1 MICSMLQL
9 FRKNRMWGKPSLKGS
24 YDVVIIGGGVHGL
37 SIAYYLGQMDK
48 NLRVAVLD
56 KGYLGGGA
64 SARSTAIIRSNYLT
78 AEAIPFFRESHKLYQ
93 NLGSELEFN
102 LLFDDMGRLDIG
114 HTESSVYWLRLRAEF
129 NQLLDVDS
137 RIISPEEIKELV
149 PQIDLRAGKS
159 LPIMAALYHPPAGV
173 VRHDAVVWG
182 FARGAD
188 RAGVEIHPFTEVT
201 GITCD
206 GDRVTGV
213 ETSSGPIATGIVVN
227 ATAGW
232 SSTIAKMVGL
242 NIPINTF
249 PLQACVTEPVK
260 PFVHTTISSADLHVY
275 VYQTDRGEL
284 VIGGPVD
291 PYSTYSQRS
300 TLDMLHEL
308 ATNTLELL
316 PDLRD
321 INIMRQWAGLCDMTP
336 DYAPIIGF
344 VDGIDGF
351 LLNCGW
357 GTWGFKAA
365 PASGKT
371 TAQLII
377 TGKTPELIKSFG
389 LSRFNNNKLVNERAA
404 AIAAAIH

>member
-1 MICSMLQL
+1 MMV
-9 FRKNRMWGKPSLKGS
+9 FRKSRMWGRHALKDS

-37 SIAYYLGQMDK
+37 STAYYLGQMGITD
-48 NLRVAVLD
+48 VAVLD
-56 KGYLGGGA
+56 KDYLGGGA

-93 NLGSELEFN
+93 GLASELGFN
-102 LLFDDMGRLDIG
+102 LLFDEMGRLDIG
-114 HTESSVYWLRLRAEF
+114 HSESSVYWLRLRAEF
-129 NQLLDVDS
+129 NQLLGVDS
-137 RIISPEEIKELV
+137 RIIGPAEIKEIV
-149 PQIDLRAGKS
+149 PPIDLREGKP

-182 FARGAD
+182 MARGAD
-188 RAGVEIHPFTEVT
+188 RAGVELHPFTEVT
-201 GITCD
+201 GITREN
-206 GDRVTGV
+206 GRVTGV
-213 ETSSGPIATGIVVN
+213 ETPSGRIGAGVVVS

-232 SSTIAKMVGL
+232 TSTITAMVDL
-242 NIPINTF
+242 EVPIVTF

-260 PFVHTTISSADLHVY
+260 PYVHTTISSADLHVY

-291 PYSTYSQRS
+291 PYSTYSQKS

-308 ATNTLELL
+308 AASTLELL
-316 PDLRD
+316 PELRD
-321 INIMRQWAGLCDMTP
+321 IKILRQWAGLCDMTP
-336 DYAPIIGF
+336 DYAPIMGK
-344 VDGIDGF
+344 VDGLDGF
-351 LLNCGW
+351 ILNSGW

-371 TAQLII
+371 TAELIA
-377 TGKTPELIKSFG
+377 TGRTPELIENFS
-389 LSRFNNNKLVNERAA
+389 LHRFDDNTLVNERAA

>member
-1 MICSMLQL
+1 
-9 FRKNRMWGKPSLKGS
+9 MWGKHPLKDS

-37 SIAYYLGQMDK
+37 STAYYLGKMGITD
-48 NLRVAVLD
+48 VAVLD
-56 KGYLGGGA
+56 KDYLGGGA

-93 NLGSELEFN
+93 GLASELGFN
-102 LLFDDMGRLDIG
+102 LLFDEMGRLDIG
-114 HTESSVYWLRLRAEF
+114 HSESSVYWLRLRAEF
-129 NQLLDVDS
+129 NQLLGVDS
-137 RIISPEEIKELV
+137 RIIGPAEIKDLV
-149 PQIDLRAGKS
+149 PPIDLREGKP

-182 FARGAD
+182 LARGAD
-188 RAGVEIHPFTEVT
+188 RAGVELHPFTEVT
-201 GITCD
+201 GITREN
-206 GDRVTGV
+206 GRVTGV
-213 ETSSGPIATGIVVN
+213 ETPSGRVGAGVVVS

-232 SSTIAKMVGL
+232 TSTITAMVDL
-242 NIPINTF
+242 DVPIVTF

-260 PFVHTTISSADLHVY
+260 PYVHTTISSADLHVY

-291 PYSTYSQRS
+291 PYSTYSQKS

-308 ATNTLELL
+308 AASTLELL

-321 INIMRQWAGLCDMTP
+321 INILRQWAGLCDMTP
-336 DYAPIIGF
+336 DYAPIMGK
-344 VDGIDGF
+344 VDGLDGF
-351 LLNCGW
+351 ILNCGW

-365 PASGKT
+365 PASGRT
-371 TAQLII
+371 TAELIA
-377 TGKTPELIKSFG
+377 TGRTPELIENFG
-389 LSRFNNNKLVNERAA
+389 LHRFDDNTLVNERAA

>member
-1 MICSMLQL
+1 
-9 FRKNRMWGKPSLKGS
+9 MWGKHPLKDS

-37 SIAYYLGQMDK
+37 STAYYLGKMGITD
-48 NLRVAVLD
+48 VAVLD
-56 KGYLGGGA
+56 KDYLGGGA

-93 NLGSELEFN
+93 GLASELGFN
-102 LLFDDMGRLDIG
+102 LLFDEMGRLDIG
-114 HTESSVYWLRLRAEF
+114 HSESSVYWLRLRAEF
-129 NQLLDVDS
+129 NQLLGVDS
-137 RIISPEEIKELV
+137 RIIGPADIKELV
-149 PQIDLRAGKS
+149 PPIDLREGKP

-182 FARGAD
+182 MARGAD
-188 RAGVEIHPFTEVT
+188 RAGVELHPFTEVT
-201 GITCD
+201 GITREN
-206 GDRVTGV
+206 GRVTGV
-213 ETSSGPIATGIVVN
+213 ETPSGRVGAGVVVS

-232 SSTIAKMVGL
+232 TSTITAMVDL
-242 NIPINTF
+242 DVPIVTF

-260 PFVHTTISSADLHVY
+260 PYVHTTISSADLHVY

-291 PYSTYSQRS
+291 PYSTYSQKS

-308 ATNTLELL
+308 AASTLELL

-321 INIMRQWAGLCDMTP
+321 INILRQWAGLCDMTP
-336 DYAPIIGF
+336 DYAPIMGT

-351 LLNCGW
+351 ILNCGW

-365 PASGKT
+365 PASGRT
-371 TAQLII
+371 TAELIA
-377 TGKTPELIKSFG
+377 TGRTPELIENFG
-389 LSRFNNNKLVNERAA
+389 LHRFDDNTLVNERAA

>member
-1 MICSMLQL
+1 MMV
-9 FRKNRMWGKPSLKGS
+9 FRKNKMWGRHPLKDS

-37 SIAYYLGQMDK
+37 STAYYLGQMGITD
-48 NLRVAVLD
+48 VAVLD
-56 KGYLGGGA
+56 KDYLGGGA

-93 NLGSELEFN
+93 GLASELGFN
-102 LLFDDMGRLDIG
+102 LLFDEMGRLDIG
-114 HTESSVYWLRLRAEF
+114 HSESSVYWLRLRAEF
-129 NQLLDVDS
+129 NQLLGVDS
-137 RIISPEEIKELV
+137 RIIGPAEIKELV
-149 PQIDLRAGKS
+149 PPIDLREGKP

-182 FARGAD
+182 MARGAD
-188 RAGVEIHPFTEVT
+188 RAGVELHPFTEVT
-201 GITCD
+201 GITREN
-206 GDRVTGV
+206 GRVTGV
-213 ETSSGPIATGIVVN
+213 ETPSGRVGAGVVVS

-232 SSTIAKMVGL
+232 TSTITAMVDL
-242 NIPINTF
+242 DVPIVTF

-260 PFVHTTISSADLHVY
+260 PYVHTTISSADLHVY

-291 PYSTYSQRS
+291 PYSTYSQKS

-308 ATNTLELL
+308 AASTLELL

-321 INIMRQWAGLCDMTP
+321 INILRQWAGLCDMTP
-336 DYAPIIGF
+336 DYAPIMGK
-344 VDGIDGF
+344 VDGLDGF
-351 LLNCGW
+351 ILNCGW

-371 TAQLII
+371 TAELIA
-377 TGKTPELIKSFG
+377 TGSTPELIENFS
-389 LSRFNNNKLVNERAA
+389 LHRFDDNTLVNERAA

>member
-1 MICSMLQL
+1 
-9 FRKNRMWGKPSLKGS
+9 MWDRHPLKDS

-37 SIAYYLGQMDK
+37 STAYYLGQMGIT
-48 NLRVAVLD
+48 NVAVLD
-56 KGYLGGGA
+56 KDYLGGGA

-93 NLGSELEFN
+93 GLASELGFN
-102 LLFDDMGRLDIG
+102 LLFDEMGRLDIG
-114 HTESSVYWLRLRAEF
+114 HSESSVYWLRLRAEF
-129 NQLLDVDS
+129 NQLLGVDS
-137 RIISPEEIKELV
+137 RIIGPAEIKEIV
-149 PQIDLRAGKS
+149 PPIDLREGKP

-182 FARGAD
+182 MGRGAD
-188 RAGVEIHPFTEVT
+188 RAGVELHPFTEVT
-201 GITCD
+201 GITREN
-206 GDRVTGV
+206 GRVTGV
-213 ETSSGPIATGIVVN
+213 ETPSGRIGAGVVVS

-232 SSTIAKMVGL
+232 TSTITAMVDL
-242 NIPINTF
+242 DVPIVTF

-260 PFVHTTISSADLHVY
+260 PYVHTTISSADLHVY

-291 PYSTYSQRS
+291 PYSTYSQKS

-308 ATNTLELL
+308 AASTLELL
-316 PDLRD
+316 PELRD
-321 INIMRQWAGLCDMTP
+321 IKILRQWAGLCDMTP
-336 DYAPIIGF
+336 DYAPIMGK
-344 VDGIDGF
+344 VDGLDGF
-351 LLNCGW
+351 ILNCGW

-371 TAQLII
+371 TAELIA
-377 TGKTPELIKSFG
+377 TGRTPELIENFS
-389 LSRFNNNKLVNERAA
+389 LHRFDDNRLVNERAA

>member
-1 MICSMLQL
+1 MV
-9 FRKNRMWGKPSLKGS
+9 FRKNKMWDRHPLKDS

-37 SIAYYLGQMDK
+37 STAYYLGQMGITD
-48 NLRVAVLD
+48 VAVLD

-93 NLGSELEFN
+93 GLASELGFN
-102 LLFDDMGRLDIG
+102 LLFDEMGRLDIG

-129 NQLLDVDS
+129 NQLMGVDS
-137 RIISPEEIKELV
+137 RIIGPAEIKDLV
-149 PQIDLRAGKS
+149 PPIDLRKGKP

-182 FARGAD
+182 MARGAD
-188 RAGVEIHPFTEVT
+188 RAGVELHPFTEVT
-201 GITCD
+201 GITREN
-206 GDRVTGV
+206 GRVTGV
-213 ETSSGPIATGIVVN
+213 ETPSGRVGAGVVVS

-232 SSTIAKMVGL
+232 TSTITAMVDL
-242 NIPINTF
+242 DVPIVTF

-260 PFVHTTISSADLHVY
+260 PYVHTTISSADLHVY

-291 PYSTYSQRS
+291 PYSTYSQKS

-308 ATNTLELL
+308 AASTLQLF

-321 INIMRQWAGLCDMTP
+321 INILRQWAGLCDMTP
-336 DYAPIIGF
+336 DYAPIICK
-344 VDGIDGF
+344 VDGLDGF
-351 LLNCGW
+351 ILNCGW

-371 TAQLII
+371 TAELIA
-377 TGKTPELIKSFG
+377 TGRTPELIENFS
-389 LSRFNNNKLVNERAA
+389 LRRFDDNMLVNERAA

>member
-1 MICSMLQL
+1 MV
-9 FRKNRMWGKPSLKGS
+9 FRKSRMWGKHPLKDS

-37 SIAYYLGQMDK
+37 STAYYLGQMGVTD
-48 NLRVAVLD
+48 VAVLD

-93 NLGSELEFN
+93 GLASELGFN
-102 LLFDDMGRLDIG
+102 LLFDEMGRLDIG

-129 NQLLDVDS
+129 NQLLGVDS
-137 RIISPEEIKELV
+137 RIIGPAEIKELV
-149 PQIDLRAGKS
+149 PPIDLREGKP

-182 FARGAD
+182 LARGAD
-188 RAGVEIHPFTEVT
+188 RSGVELHPFTEVT
-201 GITCD
+201 GITREN
-206 GDRVTGV
+206 GRVTGV
-213 ETSSGPIATGIVVN
+213 ETPSGRVGAGVVVS

-232 SSTIAKMVGL
+232 TSTITAMVDL
-242 NIPINTF
+242 DVPIVTF

-260 PFVHTTISSADLHVY
+260 PYVHTTISSADLHVY

-291 PYSTYSQRS
+291 PYSTYSQKS

-308 ATNTLELL
+308 AASTLELL
-316 PDLRD
+316 PELRD
-321 INIMRQWAGLCDMTP
+321 INILRQWAGLCDMTP
-336 DYAPIIGF
+336 DYAPIMGK
-344 VDGIDGF
+344 VDGLDGF
-351 LLNCGW
+351 ILSCGW

-371 TAQLII
+371 TAELIA
-377 TGKTPELIKSFG
+377 TGRTPELIESFN
-389 LSRFNNNKLVNERAA
+389 LRRFDDNTLVNERAA

>member
-1 MICSMLQL
+1 MV
-9 FRKNRMWGKPSLKGS
+9 FRKNKMWGRHPLKDS

-37 SIAYYLGQMDK
+37 STAYYLGQMGITD
-48 NLRVAVLD
+48 VAVLD
-56 KGYLGGGA
+56 KDYLGGGA

-93 NLGSELEFN
+93 GLASELGFN
-102 LLFDDMGRLDIG
+102 LLFDEMGRLDIG
-114 HTESSVYWLRLRAEF
+114 HSESSVYWLRLRAEF
-129 NQLLDVDS
+129 NQLLGVDS
-137 RIISPEEIKELV
+137 RIIGPAEIKEIV
-149 PQIDLRAGKS
+149 PPIDLREGKP

-182 FARGAD
+182 MGRGAA
-188 RAGVEIHPFTEVT
+188 REGVELHPFTEVT
-201 GITCD
+201 GITREN
-206 GDRVTGV
+206 GRVTGV
-213 ETSSGPIATGIVVN
+213 ETPSGRIGAGTVVS

-232 SSTIAKMVGL
+232 TSTITAMVDL
-242 NIPINTF
+242 DVPIVTF

-260 PFVHTTISSADLHVY
+260 PYVHTTISSADLHVY

-291 PYSTYSQRS
+291 PYSTYSQKS

-308 ATNTLELL
+308 AASTLELL
-316 PDLRD
+316 PELRD
-321 INIMRQWAGLCDMTP
+321 IKILRQWAGLCDMTP
-336 DYAPIIGF
+336 DYAPIMGK
-344 VDGIDGF
+344 VDGLDGF
-351 LLNCGW
+351 ILNCGW

-371 TAQLII
+371 TAELIA
-377 TGKTPELIKSFG
+377 TGRTPELIENFS
-389 LSRFNNNKLVNERAA
+389 LHRFDDNTLVNERAA

>member
-1 MICSMLQL
+1 MV
-9 FRKNRMWGKPSLKGS
+9 FRKNRMWGQHPLKDS

-37 SIAYYLGQMDK
+37 STAYYLGKMGITD
-48 NLRVAVLD
+48 VAVLD

-93 NLGSELEFN
+93 GLASELGFN
-102 LLFDDMGRLDIG
+102 LLFDEMGRLDIG
-114 HTESSVYWLRLRAEF
+114 HSESSVYWLRLRAEF
-129 NQLLDVDS
+129 NQLLGVDS
-137 RIISPEEIKELV
+137 RIIGPAEIKEIV
-149 PQIDLRAGKS
+149 PPIDLREGKP

-182 FARGAD
+182 MARGAD
-188 RAGVEIHPFTEVT
+188 RAGVELHPFTEVT
-201 GITCD
+201 GITREN
-206 GDRVTGV
+206 GRVTGV
-213 ETSSGPIATGIVVN
+213 ETPSGRVGAGVVVS

-232 SSTIAKMVGL
+232 TSTITAMVDL
-242 NIPINTF
+242 DVPIVTF

-260 PFVHTTISSADLHVY
+260 PYVHTTISSADLHVY

-291 PYSTYSQRS
+291 PYSTYSQKS

-308 ATNTLELL
+308 AVSTLELL
-316 PDLRD
+316 PELRD
-321 INIMRQWAGLCDMTP
+321 IKILRQWAGLCDMTP
-336 DYAPIIGF
+336 DYAPIMGK
-344 VDGIDGF
+344 VNGLDGF
-351 LLNCGW
+351 ILNCGW

-371 TAQLII
+371 TAELIA
-377 TGKTPELIKSFG
+377 TGTTPELIEHFA
-389 LSRFNNNKLVNERAA
+389 LSRFDDNRLVNERAA

>member
-1 MICSMLQL
+1 
-9 FRKNRMWGKPSLKGS
+9 MWGKHPLKDS

-37 SIAYYLGQMDK
+37 STAYYLGQMGITD
-48 NLRVAVLD
+48 VAVLD
-56 KGYLGGGA
+56 KDYLGGGA

-93 NLGSELEFN
+93 GLASELGFN
-102 LLFDDMGRLDIG
+102 LLFDEMGRLDIG
-114 HTESSVYWLRLRAEF
+114 HSESSVYWLRLRAEF
-129 NQLLDVDS
+129 NQLLGVDS
-137 RIISPEEIKELV
+137 RIIGPADIKELV
-149 PQIDLRAGKS
+149 PPIDLREGKP

-182 FARGAD
+182 MARGAD
-188 RAGVEIHPFTEVT
+188 RAGVELHPFTEVT
-201 GITCD
+201 GITREN
-206 GDRVTGV
+206 GRVTGV
-213 ETSSGPIATGIVVN
+213 ETPSGRVGAGVVVS

-232 SSTIAKMVGL
+232 TSTITAMVDL
-242 NIPINTF
+242 DVPIVTF

-260 PFVHTTISSADLHVY
+260 PYVHTTISSADLHVY

-291 PYSTYSQRS
+291 PYSTYSQKS

-308 ATNTLELL
+308 AASTLELL

-321 INIMRQWAGLCDMTP
+321 INILRQWAGLCDMTP
-336 DYAPIIGF
+336 DYAPIMGK

-351 LLNCGW
+351 ILNCGW

-365 PASGKT
+365 PASGRT
-371 TAQLII
+371 TAELIA
-377 TGKTPELIKSFG
+377 TGRTPELIENFG
-389 LSRFNNNKLVNERAA
+389 LHRFDDNTLVNERAA

>member
-1 MICSMLQL
+1 MV
-9 FRKNRMWGKPSLKGS
+9 FRKNRMWGRHPLKDS

-37 SIAYYLGQMDK
+37 STAYYLGQMGIT
-48 NLRVAVLD
+48 NVAVLD
-56 KGYLGGGA
+56 KDYLGGGA

-93 NLGSELEFN
+93 GLASELGFN
-102 LLFDDMGRLDIG
+102 LLFDEMGRLDIG
-114 HTESSVYWLRLRAEF
+114 HSESSVYWLRLRAEF
-129 NQLLDVDS
+129 NQLLGVDS
-137 RIISPEEIKELV
+137 RIIGPAEIKEIV
-149 PQIDLRAGKS
+149 PPIDLREGKP

-182 FARGAD
+182 MGRGAD
-188 RAGVEIHPFTEVT
+188 RAGVELHPFTEVT
-201 GITCD
+201 GITREN
-206 GDRVTGV
+206 GRVTGV
-213 ETSSGPIATGIVVN
+213 ETPSGRIGAGVVVS

-232 SSTIAKMVGL
+232 TSTITAMVDL
-242 NIPINTF
+242 DVPIVTF

-260 PFVHTTISSADLHVY
+260 PYVHTTISSADLHVY

-291 PYSTYSQRS
+291 PYSTYSQKS

-308 ATNTLELL
+308 AASTLELL
-316 PDLRD
+316 PELRD
-321 INIMRQWAGLCDMTP
+321 IKILRQWAGLCDMTP
-336 DYAPIIGF
+336 DYAPIMGK
-344 VDGIDGF
+344 VDGLDGF
-351 LLNCGW
+351 ILNCGW

-371 TAQLII
+371 TAELIA
-377 TGKTPELIKSFG
+377 TGRTPELIENFS
-389 LSRFNNNKLVNERAA
+389 LHRFDDNRLVNERAA

>member
-1 MICSMLQL
+1 MV
-9 FRKNRMWGKPSLKGS
+9 FRKNKMWGRHPLKDS

-37 SIAYYLGQMDK
+37 STAYYLGQMGITD
-48 NLRVAVLD
+48 VAVLD
-56 KGYLGGGA
+56 KDYLGGGA

-93 NLGSELEFN
+93 GLASELGFN
-102 LLFDDMGRLDIG
+102 LLFDEMGRLDIG
-114 HTESSVYWLRLRAEF
+114 HSESSVYWLRLRAEF
-129 NQLLDVDS
+129 NQLLGVDS
-137 RIISPEEIKELV
+137 RIIGPAEIKEIV
-149 PQIDLRAGKS
+149 PPIDLRDGKP

-182 FARGAD
+182 MGRGAD
-188 RAGVEIHPFTEVT
+188 RAGIELHPFTEVA
-201 GITCD
+201 GITREN
-206 GDRVTGV
+206 GRVTGV
-213 ETSSGPIATGIVVN
+213 ETPSGRIGAGVVVS

-232 SSTIAKMVGL
+232 TSTITAMVDL
-242 NIPINTF
+242 DVPIVTF

-260 PFVHTTISSADLHVY
+260 PYVHTTISSADLHVY

-291 PYSTYSQRS
+291 PYSTYSQKS

-308 ATNTLELL
+308 AASTLELL
-316 PDLRD
+316 PELRD
-321 INIMRQWAGLCDMTP
+321 IKILRQWAGLCDMTP
-336 DYAPIIGF
+336 DYAPIMGK
-344 VDGIDGF
+344 VDGLDGF
-351 LLNCGW
+351 ILNCGW

-371 TAQLII
+371 TAELIA
-377 TGKTPELIKSFG
+377 TGKTPELIENFS
-389 LSRFNNNKLVNERAA
+389 LHRFDDNTLVNERAA

>member
-1 MICSMLQL
+1 MMV
-9 FRKNRMWGKPSLKGS
+9 FRKNRMWGRHPLKDS

-37 SIAYYLGQMDK
+37 STAYYLGQMGIT
-48 NLRVAVLD
+48 NVAVLD
-56 KGYLGGGA
+56 KDYLGGGA

-93 NLGSELEFN
+93 GLASELGFN
-102 LLFDDMGRLDIG
+102 LLFDEMGRLDIG
-114 HTESSVYWLRLRAEF
+114 HSESSVYWLRLRAEF
-129 NQLLDVDS
+129 NQLLGVDS
-137 RIISPEEIKELV
+137 RIIGPAEIKEIV
-149 PQIDLRAGKS
+149 PPIDLREGKP

-182 FARGAD
+182 MGRGAD
-188 RAGVEIHPFTEVT
+188 RAGVELHPFTEVT
-201 GITCD
+201 GITREN
-206 GDRVTGV
+206 GRVTGV
-213 ETSSGPIATGIVVN
+213 ETPSGRIGAGVVVS

-232 SSTIAKMVGL
+232 TSTITAMVDL
-242 NIPINTF
+242 DVPIVTF

-260 PFVHTTISSADLHVY
+260 PYVHTTISSADLHVY

-291 PYSTYSQRS
+291 PYSTYSQKS

-308 ATNTLELL
+308 AASTLELL
-316 PDLRD
+316 PELRD
-321 INIMRQWAGLCDMTP
+321 IKILRQWAGLCDMTP
-336 DYAPIIGF
+336 DYAPIMGK
-344 VDGIDGF
+344 VDGLDGF
-351 LLNCGW
+351 ILNCGW

-371 TAQLII
+371 TAELIA
-377 TGKTPELIKSFG
+377 TGKTPELIENFS
-389 LSRFNNNKLVNERAA
+389 LHRFDDNRLVNERAA

>member
-1 MICSMLQL
+1 
-9 FRKNRMWGKPSLKGS
+9 MWGKHPLKDS

-37 SIAYYLGQMDK
+37 STAYYLGKMGITD
-48 NLRVAVLD
+48 VAVLD
-56 KGYLGGGA
+56 KDYLGGGA

-93 NLGSELEFN
+93 GLASELGFN
-102 LLFDDMGRLDIG
+102 LLFDEMGRLDIG
-114 HTESSVYWLRLRAEF
+114 HSESSVYWLRLRAEF
-129 NQLLDVDS
+129 NQLLGVDS
-137 RIISPEEIKELV
+137 RIIGPAEIKELV
-149 PQIDLRAGKS
+149 PPIDLREGKP

-182 FARGAD
+182 MARGAD
-188 RAGVEIHPFTEVT
+188 RAGVELHPFTEVT
-201 GITCD
+201 GITREN
-206 GDRVTGV
+206 GRVTGV
-213 ETSSGPIATGIVVN
+213 ETPSGRVGAGVVVS

-232 SSTIAKMVGL
+232 TSTITAMVDL
-242 NIPINTF
+242 DVPIVTF

-260 PFVHTTISSADLHVY
+260 PYVHTTISSADLHVY

-291 PYSTYSQRS
+291 PYSTYSQKS

-308 ATNTLELL
+308 AASTLELL

-321 INIMRQWAGLCDMTP
+321 INILRQWAGLCDMTP
-336 DYAPIIGF
+336 DYAPIMGT

-351 LLNCGW
+351 ILNCGW

-371 TAQLII
+371 TAELIA
-377 TGKTPELIKSFG
+377 TGRTPELIESFG
-389 LSRFNNNKLVNERAA
+389 LHRFDDNTLVNERAA

>member
-1 MICSMLQL
+1 MV
-9 FRKNRMWGKPSLKGS
+9 FRKNRMWGKHPLKDS

-37 SIAYYLGQMDK
+37 ATAYYLGQMGVTD
-48 NLRVAVLD
+48 VAVLD

-93 NLGSELEFN
+93 GLASELGFN
-102 LLFDDMGRLDIG
+102 LLFDEMGRLDIG
-114 HTESSVYWLRLRAEF
+114 HSESSVYWLRLRAEF
-129 NQLLDVDS
+129 NQLLGVDS
-137 RIISPEEIKELV
+137 RIIGPAEIKELV
-149 PQIDLRAGKS
+149 PPIDLREGKP

-182 FARGAD
+182 LGRGAD
-188 RAGVEIHPFTEVT
+188 RVGVELHPFTEVT
-201 GITCD
+201 GITREN
-206 GDRVTGV
+206 GRVTGV
-213 ETSSGPIATGIVVN
+213 ETPSGRVGAGVVVS

-232 SSTIAKMVGL
+232 TSTITAMVDL
-242 NIPINTF
+242 DVPIVTF

-260 PFVHTTISSADLHVY
+260 PYVHTTISSADLHVY

-291 PYSTYSQRS
+291 PYSTYSQKS

-308 ATNTLELL
+308 AASTLELL
-316 PDLRD
+316 PELRD
-321 INIMRQWAGLCDMTP
+321 INILRQWAGLCDMTP
-336 DYAPIIGF
+336 DYAPIMGK
-344 VDGIDGF
+344 VDGLDGF
-351 LLNCGW
+351 ILSCGW

-371 TAQLII
+371 TAELIS
-377 TGKTPELIKSFG
+377 TGRTPELIESFN
-389 LSRFNNNKLVNERAA
+389 LRRFDDNTLVNERAA

>member
-1 MICSMLQL
+1 
-9 FRKNRMWGKPSLKGS
+9 MWGKHPLKDS

-37 SIAYYLGQMDK
+37 STAYYLGKMGITD
-48 NLRVAVLD
+48 VAVLD
-56 KGYLGGGA
+56 KDYLGGGA

-93 NLGSELEFN
+93 GLASELGFN
-102 LLFDDMGRLDIG
+102 LLFDEMGRLDIG
-114 HTESSVYWLRLRAEF
+114 HSESSVYWLRLRAEF
-129 NQLLDVDS
+129 NQLLGVDS
-137 RIISPEEIKELV
+137 RIIGPADIKELV
-149 PQIDLRAGKS
+149 PPIDLREGKP

-182 FARGAD
+182 MARGAD
-188 RAGVEIHPFTEVT
+188 RAGVELHPFTEVT
-201 GITCD
+201 GITREN
-206 GDRVTGV
+206 GRVTGV
-213 ETSSGPIATGIVVN
+213 ETPSGRVGAGVVVS

-232 SSTIAKMVGL
+232 TSTITAMVDL
-242 NIPINTF
+242 DVPIVTF

-260 PFVHTTISSADLHVY
+260 PYVHTTISSADLHVY

-291 PYSTYSQRS
+291 PYSTYSQKS

-308 ATNTLELL
+308 AASTLELL

-321 INIMRQWAGLCDMTP
+321 INILRQWAGLCDMTP
-336 DYAPIIGF
+336 DYAPIMGT
-344 VDGIDGF
+344 VDGLDGF
-351 LLNCGW
+351 ILNCGW

-365 PASGKT
+365 PASGRT
-371 TAQLII
+371 TAELIA
-377 TGKTPELIKSFG
+377 TGRTPELIENFS
-389 LSRFNNNKLVNERAA
+389 LRRFDDNTLVNERAA

>member
-1 MICSMLQL
+1 MV
-9 FRKNRMWGKPSLKGS
+9 FRKNRMWGKHPLKDS

-37 SIAYYLGQMDK
+37 ATAYYLGQMGVTD
-48 NLRVAVLD
+48 VAVLD

-93 NLGSELEFN
+93 GLASELGFN
-102 LLFDDMGRLDIG
+102 LLFDEMGRLDIG

-129 NQLLDVDS
+129 NQLLGVDS
-137 RIISPEEIKELV
+137 RIIGPAEIKELV
-149 PQIDLRAGKS
+149 PPIDLREGKP

-182 FARGAD
+182 LGRGAD
-188 RAGVEIHPFTEVT
+188 RAGVELHPFTEVT
-201 GITCD
+201 GITREN
-206 GDRVTGV
+206 GRVTGV
-213 ETSSGPIATGIVVN
+213 ETPSGRVGAGVVVS

-232 SSTIAKMVGL
+232 TSTITAMVDL
-242 NIPINTF
+242 DVPIVTF

-260 PFVHTTISSADLHVY
+260 PYVHTTISSADLHVY

-291 PYSTYSQRS
+291 PYSTYSQKS

-308 ATNTLELL
+308 AASTLELL

-321 INIMRQWAGLCDMTP
+321 IKILRQWAGLCDMTP
-336 DYAPIIGF
+336 DYAPIMGK
-344 VDGIDGF
+344 VDGLDGF
-351 LLNCGW
+351 ILSCGW

-371 TAQLII
+371 TAELIA
-377 TGKTPELIKSFG
+377 TGRTPELIESFN
-389 LSRFNNNKLVNERAA
+389 LRRFDDNTLVNERAA

>member
-1 MICSMLQL
+1 MV
-9 FRKNRMWGKPSLKGS
+9 FRKNKMWGSHTLKDS

-37 SIAYYLGQMDK
+37 STAYYLGKMGITD
-48 NLRVAVLD
+48 VAVLD

-93 NLGSELEFN
+93 GLASELGFN
-102 LLFDDMGRLDIG
+102 LLFDEMGRLDIG
-114 HTESSVYWLRLRAEF
+114 HSESSVYWLRLRAEF
-129 NQLLDVDS
+129 NQLLGVDS
-137 RIISPEEIKELV
+137 RIIGPAEIKEIV
-149 PQIDLRAGKS
+149 PPIDLREGKP

-182 FARGAD
+182 MARGAD
-188 RAGVEIHPFTEVT
+188 RAGVELHPFTEVT
-201 GITCD
+201 GITREN
-206 GDRVTGV
+206 GHVTGV
-213 ETSSGPIATGIVVN
+213 ETPSGRVGAGVVVS

-232 SSTIAKMVGL
+232 TSTITAMVDL
-242 NIPINTF
+242 DVPIVTF

-260 PFVHTTISSADLHVY
+260 PYVHTTISSADLHVY

-291 PYSTYSQRS
+291 PYSTYSQKS

-308 ATNTLELL
+308 AVSTLELL
-316 PDLRD
+316 PELRD
-321 INIMRQWAGLCDMTP
+321 IKILRQWAGLCDMTP
-336 DYAPIIGF
+336 DYAPIMGK
-344 VDGIDGF
+344 VDGLDGF
-351 LLNCGW
+351 ILNCGW

-371 TAQLII
+371 TAELIA
-377 TGKTPELIKSFG
+377 TGRTPELIEHFA
-389 LSRFNNNKLVNERAA
+389 LSRFDDNRLVNERAA

>member
-1 MICSMLQL
+1 M
-9 FRKNRMWGKPSLKGS
+9 GEAPLKDS

-37 SIAYYLGQMDK
+37 STAYYLGKMGLTD
-48 NLRVAVLD
+48 VAVLD
-56 KGYLGGGA
+56 KDYLGGGA

-93 NLGSELEFN
+93 GLASDLGFN
-102 LLFDDMGRLDIG
+102 LLFDEMGRLDIG
-114 HTESSVYWLRLRAEF
+114 HSESSVYWLRLRAEF
-129 NQLLDVDS
+129 NQLLGVDS
-137 RIISPEEIKELV
+137 RIIGPAEIKELV
-149 PQIDLRAGKS
+149 PPIDLREGKP

-182 FARGAD
+182 MARGAD
-188 RAGVEIHPFTEVT
+188 RAGVELHPFTEVT
-201 GITCD
+201 GITREN
-206 GDRVTGV
+206 GRVTGV
-213 ETSSGPIATGIVVN
+213 ETPSGRVGAGVVVS

-232 SSTIAKMVGL
+232 TSTITAMVDL
-242 NIPINTF
+242 DVPIVTF

-260 PFVHTTISSADLHVY
+260 PYVHTTISSADLHVY

-291 PYSTYSQRS
+291 PYSTYSQKS

-308 ATNTLELL
+308 AASTLELL
-316 PDLRD
+316 PELRD
-321 INIMRQWAGLCDMTP
+321 INILRQWAGLCDMTP
-336 DYAPIIGF
+336 DYAPIMGT
-344 VDGIDGF
+344 VDGLDGF
-351 LLNCGW
+351 ILSCGW

-371 TAQLII
+371 TAELIA
-377 TGKTPELIKSFG
+377 TGKTPDLIENFS
-389 LSRFNNNKLVNERAA
+389 LHRFDDNTLVNERAA

>member
-1 MICSMLQL
+1 MV
-9 FRKNRMWGKPSLKGS
+9 FRKNKMWGRHPLKDS

-37 SIAYYLGQMDK
+37 STAYYLGQMGIT
-48 NLRVAVLD
+48 NVAVLD
-56 KGYLGGGA
+56 KDYLGGGA

-93 NLGSELEFN
+93 GLASELGFN
-102 LLFDDMGRLDIG
+102 LLFDEMGRLDIG
-114 HTESSVYWLRLRAEF
+114 HSESSVYWLRLRAEF
-129 NQLLDVDS
+129 NQLLGVDS
-137 RIISPEEIKELV
+137 RIIGPAEIKEIV
-149 PQIDLRAGKS
+149 PPIDLREGKP

-182 FARGAD
+182 MGRGAD
-188 RAGVEIHPFTEVT
+188 RAGAELHPFTEVT
-201 GITCD
+201 GITREN
-206 GDRVTGV
+206 GRVTGV
-213 ETSSGPIATGIVVN
+213 ETPSGRIGAGVVVS

-232 SSTIAKMVGL
+232 TSTITAMVDL
-242 NIPINTF
+242 DVPIVTF

-260 PFVHTTISSADLHVY
+260 PYVHTTISSADLHVY

-291 PYSTYSQRS
+291 PYSTYSQKS

-308 ATNTLELL
+308 AASTLELL
-316 PDLRD
+316 PELRD
-321 INIMRQWAGLCDMTP
+321 IKILRQWAGLCDMTP
-336 DYAPIIGF
+336 DYAPIMGT
-344 VDGIDGF
+344 VDGLDGF
-351 LLNCGW
+351 ILNCGW

-371 TAQLII
+371 TAELIA
-377 TGKTPELIKSFG
+377 TGRTPELIENFS
-389 LSRFNNNKLVNERAA
+389 LHRFDDNTLVNERAA

>member
-1 MICSMLQL
+1 
-9 FRKNRMWGKPSLKGS
+9 MWDRHPLKDS

-37 SIAYYLGQMDK
+37 STAYYLGQMGITD
-48 NLRVAVLD
+48 VAVLD
-56 KGYLGGGA
+56 KDYLGGGA

-93 NLGSELEFN
+93 GLASELGFN
-102 LLFDDMGRLDIG
+102 LLFDEMGRLDIG
-114 HTESSVYWLRLRAEF
+114 HSESSVYWLRLRAEF
-129 NQLLDVDS
+129 NQLLGVDS
-137 RIISPEEIKELV
+137 RIIGPSEIKEIV
-149 PQIDLRAGKS
+149 PPIDLREGKP

-182 FARGAD
+182 MGRGAA
-188 RAGVEIHPFTEVT
+188 REGVELHPFTEVT
-201 GITCD
+201 GITREN
-206 GDRVTGV
+206 GRVTGV
-213 ETSSGPIATGIVVN
+213 ETPSGRIGAGTVVS

-232 SSTIAKMVGL
+232 TSTITAMVDL
-242 NIPINTF
+242 DVPIVTF

-260 PFVHTTISSADLHVY
+260 PYVHTTISSADLHVY

-291 PYSTYSQRS
+291 PYSTYSQKS

-308 ATNTLELL
+308 AASTLELL
-316 PDLRD
+316 PELRD
-321 INIMRQWAGLCDMTP
+321 IKILRQWAGLCDMTP
-336 DYAPIIGF
+336 DYAPIMGK
-344 VDGIDGF
+344 VDGLDGF
-351 LLNCGW
+351 ILNCGW

-371 TAQLII
+371 TAELIA
-377 TGKTPELIKSFG
+377 TGRTPELIENFS
-389 LSRFNNNKLVNERAA
+389 LHRFDDNTLVNERAA

>member
-1 MICSMLQL
+1 
-9 FRKNRMWGKPSLKGS
+9 MWGRHPLKDS

-37 SIAYYLGQMDK
+37 STAYYLGQMGIT
-48 NLRVAVLD
+48 NVAVLD
-56 KGYLGGGA
+56 KDYLGGGA

-93 NLGSELEFN
+93 GLASELGFN
-102 LLFDDMGRLDIG
+102 LLFDEMGRLDIG
-114 HTESSVYWLRLRAEF
+114 HSESSVYWLRLRAEF
-129 NQLLDVDS
+129 NQLLGVDS
-137 RIISPEEIKELV
+137 RIIGPAEIKEIV
-149 PQIDLRAGKS
+149 PPIDLREGKP

-182 FARGAD
+182 MGRGAD
-188 RAGVEIHPFTEVT
+188 RAGVELHPFTEVT
-201 GITCD
+201 GITREN
-206 GDRVTGV
+206 GRVTGV
-213 ETSSGPIATGIVVN
+213 ETPSGRVGAGTVVS

-232 SSTIAKMVGL
+232 TSTITAMVDL
-242 NIPINTF
+242 DVPIVTF

-260 PFVHTTISSADLHVY
+260 PYVHTTISSADLHVY

-291 PYSTYSQRS
+291 PYSTYSQKS

-308 ATNTLELL
+308 AASTLELL
-316 PDLRD
+316 PELRD
-321 INIMRQWAGLCDMTP
+321 IKILRQWAGLCDMTP
-336 DYAPIIGF
+336 DYAPIMGK
-344 VDGIDGF
+344 VDGLDGF
-351 LLNCGW
+351 ILNCGW

-371 TAQLII
+371 TAELIA
-377 TGKTPELIKSFG
+377 TGRTPELIENFS
-389 LSRFNNNKLVNERAA
+389 LHRFDDNRLVNERAA

>member
-1 MICSMLQL
+1 MV
-9 FRKNRMWGKPSLKGS
+9 FRKNRMWGKHPLKDS

-37 SIAYYLGQMDK
+37 STAYYLGKMGITD
-48 NLRVAVLD
+48 VAVLD
-56 KGYLGGGA
+56 KDYLGGGA

-93 NLGSELEFN
+93 GLASELGFN
-102 LLFDDMGRLDIG
+102 LLFDEMGRLDIG
-114 HTESSVYWLRLRAEF
+114 HSESSVYWLRLRAEF
-129 NQLLDVDS
+129 NQLLGVDS
-137 RIISPEEIKELV
+137 RIIGPADIKELV
-149 PQIDLRAGKS
+149 PPIDLREGKP

-182 FARGAD
+182 MARGAD
-188 RAGVEIHPFTEVT
+188 RAGVELHPFTEVT
-201 GITCD
+201 GITREN
-206 GDRVTGV
+206 GRVTGV
-213 ETSSGPIATGIVVN
+213 ETPSGRVGAGVVVS

-232 SSTIAKMVGL
+232 TSTITAMVDL
-242 NIPINTF
+242 DVPIVTF

-260 PFVHTTISSADLHVY
+260 PYVHTTISSADLHVY

-291 PYSTYSQRS
+291 PYSTYSQKS

-308 ATNTLELL
+308 AASTLELL

-321 INIMRQWAGLCDMTP
+321 INILRQWAGLCDMTP
-336 DYAPIIGF
+336 DYAPIMGT
-344 VDGIDGF
+344 VDGLDGF
-351 LLNCGW
+351 ILNCGW

-365 PASGKT
+365 PASGRT
-371 TAQLII
+371 TAELIA
-377 TGKTPELIKSFG
+377 TGRTPELIENFG
-389 LSRFNNNKLVNERAA
+389 LHRFDDNTLVNERAA

>member
-1 MICSMLQL
+1 MV
-9 FRKNRMWGKPSLKGS
+9 FRKNKMWGRHPLKDS

-37 SIAYYLGQMDK
+37 STAYYLGQMGITD
-48 NLRVAVLD
+48 VAVLD
-56 KGYLGGGA
+56 RDYLGGGA

-93 NLGSELEFN
+93 GLASELGFN
-102 LLFDDMGRLDIG
+102 LLFDEMGRLDIG
-114 HTESSVYWLRLRAEF
+114 HSESSVYWLRLRAEF
-129 NQLLDVDS
+129 NQLLGVDS
-137 RIISPEEIKELV
+137 RIIGPAEIKEIV
-149 PQIDLRAGKS
+149 PPIDLREGKP

-182 FARGAD
+182 MGRGAA
-188 RAGVEIHPFTEVT
+188 RAGVELHPFTEVT
-201 GITCD
+201 GITRD
-206 GDRVTGV
+206 NGRVTGV
-213 ETSSGPIATGIVVN
+213 ETPSGRIGAGTVVS

-232 SSTIAKMVGL
+232 TSTITAMVDL
-242 NIPINTF
+242 DVPIVTF

-260 PFVHTTISSADLHVY
+260 PYVHTTISSADLHVY

-291 PYSTYSQRS
+291 PYSTYSQKS

-308 ATNTLELL
+308 AASTLELL
-316 PDLRD
+316 PELRD
-321 INIMRQWAGLCDMTP
+321 IKILRQWAGLCDMTP
-336 DYAPIIGF
+336 DYAPIMGK
-344 VDGIDGF
+344 VDGLDGF
-351 LLNCGW
+351 ILNCGW

-371 TAQLII
+371 TAELIA
-377 TGKTPELIKSFG
+377 TGRTPELIENFS
-389 LSRFNNNKLVNERAA
+389 LHRFDDNTLVNERAA

>member
-1 MICSMLQL
+1 
-9 FRKNRMWGKPSLKGS
+9 MWGRHPLKDS

-37 SIAYYLGQMDK
+37 STAYYLGRMGITD
-48 NLRVAVLD
+48 VAVLD

-93 NLGSELEFN
+93 GLASELGFN
-102 LLFDDMGRLDIG
+102 LLFDEMGRLDIG
-114 HTESSVYWLRLRAEF
+114 HSESSVYWLRLRAEF
-129 NQLLDVDS
+129 NQLLGVDS
-137 RIISPEEIKELV
+137 RIIGPAEIKEIV
-149 PQIDLRAGKS
+149 PPIDLREGKP

-182 FARGAD
+182 MGRGAD
-188 RAGVEIHPFTEVT
+188 RAGVELHPFTEVT
-201 GITCD
+201 GITREN
-206 GDRVTGV
+206 GRVTGV
-213 ETSSGPIATGIVVN
+213 ETPSGRVGAGVVVS

-232 SSTIAKMVGL
+232 TSTITAMVDL
-242 NIPINTF
+242 DVPIVTF

-260 PFVHTTISSADLHVY
+260 PYVHTTISSADLHVY

-291 PYSTYSQRS
+291 PYSTYSQKS

-308 ATNTLELL
+308 AASTLELL
-316 PDLRD
+316 PELRD
-321 INIMRQWAGLCDMTP
+321 IKILRQWAGLCDMTP
-336 DYAPIIGF
+336 DYAPIMGK
-344 VDGIDGF
+344 VDGLDGF
-351 LLNCGW
+351 ILNCGW

-371 TAQLII
+371 TAELIA
-377 TGKTPELIKSFG
+377 TGKTPELIESFS
-389 LSRFNNNKLVNERAA
+389 LHRFDDNSLVNERAA